1 MSPSSSLFL
10 LIALVITTLTAGCN
24 NSADDSLAEGYTSVS
39 SISQG
44 GFARNEAELQ
54 DIQGQEIKLWG
65 YVDHSNL
72 YGDDSAKQILQEW
85 WGGEGPTAN
94 TWRFNLKGQLNDA
107 AGQSFSIQ
115 VPNDGGRDELLRA
128 FLADARAQRPTK
140 VFVTGRL
147 FLFDAPT
154 NATTYQGIY
163 LEVQSSQYVSLDSS
177 KHQQHE

>member
-54 DIQGQEIKLWG
+54 DIQGQEIRLWG
-65 YVDHSNL
+65 
-72 YGDDSAKQILQEW
+72 GD
-85 WGGEGPTAN
+85 GPTAN
-94 TWRFNLKGQLNDA
+94 TWRFNLKGQPNDA
-107 AGQSFSIQ
+107 AGQSFSVQ
-115 VPNDGGRDELLRA
+115 VPNDGGRDELLQA
-128 FLADARAQRPTK
+128 FLTDARAQRPTK

-147 FLFDAPT
+147 FTFDAPT

-163 LEVQSSQYVSLDSS
+163 LEVQSSQDVSLDSS